1 MQVLLLFLICFI
13 QQNLRSCN
21 ITKRN
26 TALSLLSARCFPWK
40 LCYVS
45 RILRLKIQSS
55 SNNNCHEISPNEV
68 VALGGKS
75 ENKMRKHQHDVIRQV
90 VQFWFR
96 KVETT
101 HY

>member
-1 MQVLLLFLICFI
+1 M
-13 QQNLRSCN
+13 
-21 ITKRN
+21 
-26 TALSLLSARCFPWK
+26 SLLSAGCFPWK

-45 RILRLKIQSS
+45 RILRLKIKSS
-55 SNNNCHEISPNEV
+55 SNNNCQEISPNEA

-75 ENKMRKHQHDVIRQV
+75 ENKMRKHQQDVIRQV